1 MANTLYAE
9 ASGSDG
15 AVASAADDCDTN
27 SCFFCT
33 SPETD

>member
-9 ASGSDG
+9 TAGDS

>member
-9 ASGSDG
+9 TAGGDS

-27 SCFFCT
+27 SCYFCT